1 MQTKVIALCGKAGAG
16 KDFLLNRICANHPEF
31 YKIISNT
38 TRPMREE
45 EKDGVNYHFLTDE
58 QFLKKTYIEETVF
71 RGWHYG
77 TTTDDLSFDRI
88 NIGVF
93 NRAGIEALRK
103 MKDIDL
109 LDIFVF
115 AADKERVMRQL
126 TREKEPDVKEI
137 IRRFGTDEE
146 DFTGFDIA
154 PNHIIYNH
162 DADIAIQGIENII
175 CSWVENIK

>member
-1 MQTKVIALCGKAGAG
+1 MQTKIIALCGKAGAG

-38 TRPMREE
+38 TRPMREG

-58 QFLKKTYIEETVF
+58 QFLKKKYIEETIF

-77 TTTDDLSFDRI
+77 TAVDDLSLDKI

-93 NRAGIEALRK
+93 NRAGIETLRE
-103 MKDIDL
+103 MKNIDL

-115 AADKERVMRQL
+115 ASDKERIMRQL
-126 TREKEPDVKEI
+126 TREKDPDVKEI
-137 IRRFGTDEE
+137 VRRFGTDEE
-146 DFTGFDIA
+146 DFNGFNIA
-154 PNHIIYNH
+154 PDHIIYNH
-162 DADIAIQGIENII
+162 DADIAIQDIENILG
-175 CSWVENIK
+175 KKY

>member
-1 MQTKVIALCGKAGAG
+1 MQTKIIALCGKAGAG

-38 TRPMREE
+38 TRPMREG
-45 EKDGVNYHFLTDE
+45 EKDGISYHFLTDE
-58 QFLKKTYIEETVF
+58 EFLKKTYIEETIF

-77 TTTDDLSFDRI
+77 TATDNLSPDKI

-93 NRAGIEALRK
+93 NRSGVEALRR
-103 MKDIDL
+103 MNNIEL

-115 AADKERVMRQL
+115 ATDKERVIRQL
-126 TREKEPDVKEI
+126 TREENPDVKEI

-146 DFTGFDIA
+146 DFASFDIA
-154 PNHIIYNH
+154 PNHTILNH
-162 DADIAIQGIENII
+162 DADVAIQGIEAII
-175 CSWVENIK
+175 CSWTENIK